1 MKIRV
6 KHKETEYVVE
16 DNDFEHMYSLI
27 NYNQTYI
34 IKLIEEITN
43 NVIKLNDDGEEKQ
56 YER

>member
-27 NYNQTYI
+27 NYNQTYA

-43 NVIKLNDDGEEKQ
+43 NIIKLNDDKKYGE
-56 YER
+56 

>member
-16 DNDFEHMYSLI
+16 DNDLQNTYSLI
-27 NYNQTYI
+27 HYNQTYI

-43 NVIKLNDDGEEKQ
+43 NMIKLNDNGEEKQ
-56 YER
+56 YE

>member
-16 DNDFEHMYSLI
+16 DNDFQSTYSLI
-27 NYNQTYI
+27 HYNQTYI

-43 NVIKLNDDGEEKQ
+43 NIIKLNDNGEEKQ
-56 YER
+56 YE